1 MRYWHVQTVV
11 SEYSCPV
18 QMVSEILGEI
28 TATDI
33 FRAKREDIAELEE
46 FCAIV
51 QRVCREAKD
60 AQVKKIKTSLERL

>member
-18 QMVSEILGEI
+18 QMLSEILGEI

-33 FRAKREDIAELEE
+33 FKAKREDVSELEE
-46 FCAIV
+46 YCAIV
-51 QRVCREAKD
+51 QKVCREAKNS
-60 AQVKKIKTSLERL
+60 QMKKLKLNLERI

>member
-18 QMVSEILGEI
+18 QMVSEILGEV

-33 FRAKREDIAELEE
+33 FKARFEDITDLEE
-46 FCAIV
+46 YCGIV
-51 QRVCREAKD
+51 QKVCREAKSSHLKR
-60 AQVKKIKTSLERL
+60 VKLNLQRI

>member
-33 FRAKREDIAELEE
+33 FKANFEDIRDLEE
-46 FCAIV
+46 YCGIV
-51 QRVCREAKD
+51 QRVCKD
-60 AQVKKIKTSLERL
+60 ARFSKLKKLKFNFERT